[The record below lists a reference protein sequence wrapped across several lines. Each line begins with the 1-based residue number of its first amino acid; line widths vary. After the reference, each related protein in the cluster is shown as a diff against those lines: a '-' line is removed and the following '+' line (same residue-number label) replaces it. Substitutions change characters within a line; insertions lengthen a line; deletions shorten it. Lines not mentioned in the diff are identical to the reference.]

1 MITVANRIYVKQEYA
16 EAFEQRFRERAG
28 LVDQMPGFVSNQ
40 VLRPVNEGDPYV
52 VFTIWNSRQDFL
64 NWVRS
69 DAFVKGHA
77 QSGSL
82 PKDAFSQSN
91 VLEMHE
97 VVQDSSRKD
106 LAPEPHGGPLGLSMF
121 RSARDQGV
129 RCQRRELFR
138 GFLMLLRA
146 LRRIAKADGWRS
158 MLPEHP
164 ARCSSMRANSFMQA
178 SDR

>member
-1 MITVANRIYVKQEYA
+1 MITVANRIYVKSEFA

-52 VFTIWNSRQDFL
+52 VFTTWNSRQDFL

-77 QSGSL
+77 QSGTL
-82 PKDAFSQSN
+82 PKDAFTKAN

-97 VVQDSSRKD
+97 VVQDSARPD
-106 LAPEPHGGPLGLSMF
+106 LEPEPHGGPLNM
-121 RSARDQGV
+121 
-129 RCQRRELFR
+129 
-138 GFLMLLRA
+138 
-146 LRRIAKADGWRS
+146 
-158 MLPEHP
+158 H
-164 ARCSSMRANSFMQA
+164 
-178 SDR
+178 